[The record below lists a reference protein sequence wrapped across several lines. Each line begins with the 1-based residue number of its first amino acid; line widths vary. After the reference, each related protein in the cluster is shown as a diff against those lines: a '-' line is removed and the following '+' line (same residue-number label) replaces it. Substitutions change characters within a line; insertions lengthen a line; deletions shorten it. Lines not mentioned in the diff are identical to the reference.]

1 MPVSA
6 VSPAP
11 SSASRPVVLGAIL
24 LLLGIVWGFALLH
37 LSARTVVSA
46 GLLWGVVLGTA
57 GAVTGGLL
65 WFFAVQRRRKQAAPP
80 TGKDTLVTTV
90 LLYLYSVVAFGLLA
104 AVLLLASNQ
113 LLASGPT
120 RLLLLPVQRTSVP
133 GAQDAYAEVLL
144 DGRPT
149 HIALPEQAGRT
160 VVARYLA
167 LELEQGAWGFWVVRS
182 VKPQMLPPR

>member
-1 MPVSA
+1 MPA
-6 VSPAP
+6 VAYTASPDR
-11 SSASRPVVLGAIL
+11 SVIVGAGL
-24 LLLGIVWGFALLH
+24 LLLGIVWGFALLR

-65 WFFAVQRRRKQAAPP
+65 WYFTNQRRRKKAPAP
-80 TGKDTLVTTV
+80 GGKDILVTV
-90 LLYLYSVVAFGLLA
+90 GLLYVYSIVAFGMLA

-113 LLASGPT
+113 LLAAGPT
-120 RLLLLPVQRTSVP
+120 RHLLLPVQRTSVP
-133 GAQDAYAEVLL
+133 GAQDAFAEVLL
-144 DGRPT
+144 DGQPT
-149 HIALPEQAGRT
+149 AIALPEQAGRP

-182 VKPQMLPPR
+182 VKPRMLAPGP